1 MFFACSLI
9 LADVFSELFC
19 GKLRKGGKQRK
30 PYLMLPH
37 FSAFPHISAISQ
49 KIRPQLQSRSSY
61 QNESKRLASD
71 LSADEAHAAEVFVHS
86 LDVVADVFFAVAA
99 HREHLVF
106 QRALLEELH

>member
-1 MFFACSLI
+1 M
-9 LADVFSELFC
+9 
-19 GKLRKGGKQRK
+19 RKTAERRK
-30 PYLMLPH
+30 TAETI
-37 FSAFPHISAISQ
+37 FNVSAIFRLSALISAISQ
-49 KIRPQLQSRSSY
+49 KKRPQLQSRSSY

-86 LDVVADVFFAVAA
+86 FDVVADVFFAVAA